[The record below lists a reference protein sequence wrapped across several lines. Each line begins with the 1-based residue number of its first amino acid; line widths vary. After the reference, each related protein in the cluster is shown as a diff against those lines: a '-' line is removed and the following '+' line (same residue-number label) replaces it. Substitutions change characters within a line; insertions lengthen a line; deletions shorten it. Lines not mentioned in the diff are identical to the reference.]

1 MQEKHSKQRDQ
12 QVQRPQCRTVTRIFK
27 NSRGGLYG
35 LTKKGREAV
44 MGDGVREVKGSI
56 TGHCKDFIFTVREM
70 ENTGV

>member
-1 MQEKHSKQRDQ
+1 MQDRD
-12 QVQRPQCRTVTRIFK
+12 K
-27 NSRGGLYG
+27 NLQEQPGGLYE

>member
-1 MQEKHSKQRDQ
+1 MQDRD
-12 QVQRPQCRTVTRIFK
+12 K
-27 NSRGGLYG
+27 NLQEQPGGLYG